1 MSELFSIL
9 EPRSLS
15 ILIRQIP
22 SPAKNS
28 RVISP
33 TESRKSFE
41 SVHPNSQIKPRIPFM
56 VGSLRLF
63 FEVSSLQPF
72 SPETR

>member
-1 MSELFSIL
+1 MSELYSIL

-15 ILIRQIP
+15 ILTRQIP
-22 SPAKNS
+22 PPTKNS

-56 VGSLRLF
+56 VGPLRLLLDF
-63 FEVSSLQPF
+63 SSLQPF
-72 SPETR
+72 FP